1 MLLLLFFATG
11 ILPPARLEAGCVLIR
26 AENDGSGAGFVVD
39 AKKKWIITCRHV
51 VADRDRV
58 DVYFPWTREGSLV
71 AEKSEYLGNRPLLR
85 ERGLLATARVLKKS
99 DDADL
104 ALLEVESLPASA
116 TAVSLAAAPP
126 QPGDALRALG
136 HRIDLDTV
144 FNLTT
149 GFTRQSGRLANGYF
163 WRGKKLAVNADTILG
178 QLPIEEGD
186 SGGPVFNAKAELVGM
201 VSALRRQAPL
211 AAVAISA
218 AEIRKFLA
226 VTEPAAKPAAPGIAD
241 ILTRATVWIRPQSAD
256 IHLAGALVSR
266 DHVLTSARG
275 LGPSNLVGV
284 AFPLN
289 ENGKWIGEREPYR
302 DPIGLHQKNA
312 WSRGVVIARDPVRDL
327 ALISLD
333 EGTRPSA
340 MRPAPLAA
348 AVNVSEAVHAM
359 SHPGGVEF
367 AWVYASGSVRQVG
380 RIALAQGEKPAKV
393 NATLL
398 QLPAQ
403 SGSPG
408 GPVLNE
414 RGELVGVLA
423 ARESAQNTGYAAT
436 PDEIADFLDVA
447 LADRPAKSVAAL
459 LNRIET
465 TWERFSSDFAGALA
479 YRGLEYPAEKRE
491 AIFRLAHS
499 INPRSFP
506 PQVQLWNLLMRA
518 GRIAEAEAVLD
529 RAIENDGPDQ
539 AAWLGSRAV
548 RRMDRKEW
556 RGARGDL
563 ERILD
568 VYPRQ
573 ASARRSLVGVLLEL
587 NKDEEAAA
595 AVGDTVRSQPDGIRF
610 LAADLLRQADELAKK
625 FPDAPAIPSNWLNR
639 AIGAAAKSETDAA
652 RKAECEVVLKAVAA
666 APDDGVRL
674 RLLRE
679 YLAKLKPAP
688 DR

>member
-1 MLLLLFFATG
+1 VFLLLSFAAL
-11 ILPPARLEAGCVLIR
+11 LPPPASPEAGCVLIR

-39 AKKKWIITCRHV
+39 AKKKWILTCRHV

-58 DVYFPWTREGSLV
+58 DVYFPWTRDGSLV
-71 AEKSEYLGNRPLLR
+71 TEKSEYLGNRPLLR
-85 ERGLLATARVLKKS
+85 ERGLLATAKVLKKS

-104 ALLEVESLPASA
+104 ALLEVESMPASV
-116 TAVSLAAAPP
+116 TALSLAATPV
-126 QPGDALRALG
+126 QPGDPLRAVG

-149 GFTRQSGRLANGYF
+149 GFARKSGRLANGYF
-163 WRGKKLAVNADTILG
+163 WRGKKLAANADTILG

-186 SGGPVFNAKAELVGM
+186 SGGPVLTAKGEVVGM

-211 AAVAISA
+211 AAVAIST
-218 AEIRKFLA
+218 AEIRTFLA
-226 VTEPAAKPAAPGIAD
+226 VAEPAPKPAAPGIAD
-241 ILTRATVWIRPQSAD
+241 TLTRATVWIRPQSAD
-256 IHLAGALVSR
+256 VHLAGVLI
-266 DHVLTSARG
+266 DPHHVLTSARG

-289 ENGKWIGEREPYR
+289 ENGKWVGEREPYR
-302 DPIGLHQKNA
+302 DPVGLYQKNA
-312 WSRGVVIARDPVRDL
+312 WSRGIVIARDPVRDL
-327 ALISLD
+327 ALIAMD
-333 EGTRPSA
+333 EGTRPNA
-340 MRPAPLAA
+340 MRPVPLAA
-348 AVNVSEAVHAM
+348 SVKVGEAVHAM

-367 AWVYASGSVRQVG
+367 AWVYAGGSVRQIG
-380 RIALAQGEKPAKV
+380 RVVLMHGEKPAKV
-393 NATLL
+393 NATLF

-408 GPVLNE
+408 GPILNE
-414 RGELVGVLA
+414 GGELVGVLA
-423 ARESAQNTGYAAT
+423 ARESAQNAGYAAT
-436 PDEIADFLDVA
+436 PEEVAAFLDVA
-447 LADRPAKSVAAL
+447 LADRPAKSLAAL
-459 LNRIET
+459 FSRIET
-465 TWERFSSDFAGALA
+465 TWERFTSDFAGALA
-479 YRGLEYPAEKRE
+479 YRGLEYAVEKRE
-491 AIFRLAHS
+491 AIFRFAHG

-518 GRIAEAEAVLD
+518 GRIEEGEAVLD

-539 AAWLGSRAV
+539 SAWLGSRAV

-568 VYPRQ
+568 VYPRN

-610 LAADLLRQADELAKK
+610 LAPDLLRQADELAKK
-625 FPDAPAIPSNWLNR
+625 FPDAPAVPSNWLIR

-666 APDDGVRL
+666 APDDAIRL

-679 YLAKLKPAP
+679 SLAKLKPAP